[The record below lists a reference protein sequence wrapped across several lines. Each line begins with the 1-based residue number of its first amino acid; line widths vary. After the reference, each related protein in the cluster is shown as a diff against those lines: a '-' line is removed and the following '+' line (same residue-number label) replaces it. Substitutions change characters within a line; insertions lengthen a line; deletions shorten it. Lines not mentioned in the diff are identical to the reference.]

1 MAYRGI
7 DVREGSDRLIFRA
20 SLKDSDGARVVSGT
34 TNLRL
39 GKLHSDG
46 TLLSY
51 DFSDNTFKAGALT
64 TAVVAMTHQTLNNAT
79 VNTGLW
85 TYALT
90 TLTGFAAGDV
100 IVAIVENSGALPA
113 EQEREFQ
120 FGSGVL
126 AVNDDGAAIPTA
138 EEIDTQLSGTHG
150 AGTYET
156 ANVSG
161 LALEATVAAV
171 GVNVDTLIAGVNV
184 TEVNGKATIN
194 GDSILTVLKKI
205 LAPLGGTCT
214 TDTSSAAQTV
224 HTFLLG
230 ATQISVHTVKTDG
243 SRTVV

>member
-51 DFSDNTFKAGALT
+51 DFDDNTFKAGALT

-90 TLTGFAAGDV
+90 TLTGFTAGDV

-126 AVNDDGAAIPTA
+126 SDI
-138 EEIDTQLSGTHG
+138 
-150 AGTYET
+150 TY
-156 ANVSG
+156 
-161 LALEATVAAV
+161 
-171 GVNVDTLIAGVNV
+171 
-184 TEVNGKATIN
+184 IN
-194 GDSILTVLKKI
+194 GDAQSVTDLKDLADTGYNPSKYISPSTGAEGCESATFILPINLLNFVMLFTIITLFFK
-205 LAPLGGTCT
+205 TCK
-214 TDTSSAAQTV
+214 S
-224 HTFLLG
+224 
-230 ATQISVHTVKTDG
+230 
-243 SRTVV
+243 